1 MPTSIQAL
9 KREVLR
15 ARRHDLIRPS
25 GAASMA
31 LRGVVVQVEKV
42 GHDGGRPYEIGV
54 RLLGEFADALT
65 VLRRT
70 GAAPA

>member
-1 MPTSIQAL
+1 MS
-9 KREVLR
+9 LR
-15 ARRHDLIRPS
+15 QPVPVGSNVSLVIRPS

-31 LRGVVVQVEKV
+31 LRGVVVRMEKV

-54 RLLGEFADALT
+54 RLLGAFAEALT
-65 VLRRT
+65 VLRRA